1 MLLTKCASCAAPLGS
16 GGKKC
21 TRCKTRYCG
30 PDCQKE
36 HWERGGHEAL
46 CKKIKKAGGAEQYHA
61 NKNYKE
67 TVAVAVEDCAA
78 DTEGQTCYI
87 CQEAVH
93 PQTGEGLVRG
103 CACGDRAGVASGS
116 TGIAHVSCLMEEAKA
131 LVAEARDHRIEGER
145 MASRWERWHRCQLCG
160 QDYHGVVLCALGWA
174 CWKTYLGRPETDWCP
189 GAAMTLL
196 GIGLSAALH
205 HEDALSVREAELS
218 LYRRVG
224 ASEETIIAAQ
234 TNLASGYA
242 NIGRYENALPLL
254 RDVSSGFA
262 KLKGEEDR
270 DTLLATYNYARCLL
284 DLGRFEEARAV
295 FRKTILMAR
304 RALGDSNELTLKMR
318 WIYARALYE
327 NTAAALDDL
336 REAVTT
342 LEDAT
347 PIARRVLGGGNP
359 LTLDIEAALQY
370 ARDVLRAR
378 EAPPP
383 PA

>member
-1 MLLTKCASCAAPLGS
+1 
-16 GGKKC
+16 
-21 TRCKTRYCG
+21 
-30 PDCQKE
+30 
-36 HWERGGHEAL
+36 
-46 CKKIKKAGGAEQYHA
+46 
-61 NKNYKE
+61 
-67 TVAVAVEDCAA
+67 
-78 DTEGQTCYI
+78 
-87 CQEAVH
+87 
-93 PQTGEGLVRG
+93 
-103 CACGDRAGVASGS
+103 
-116 TGIAHVSCLMEEAKA
+116 
-131 LVAEARDHRIEGER
+131 
-145 MASRWERWHRCQLCG
+145 
-160 QDYHGVVLCALGWA
+160 
-174 CWKTYLGRPETDWCP
+174 
-189 GAAMTLL
+189 MTLL

-342 LEDAT
+342 LEDADR
-347 PIARRVLGGGNP
+347 IARRVLGGAHP
-359 LTLDIEAALQY
+359 TAVAIEY
-370 ARDVLRAR
+370 ALRAAR
-378 EAPPP
+378 QLWHAEAQK
-383 PA
+383 